1 MGIAPISNDNI
12 KVGYIS
18 EDDGYVKGKSIAQA
32 NAYEALNP
40 GTTYIFLNG
49 DNKVEY
55 LSINQVNQ
63 LTSKNLLRTDPCKVG
78 PQPCP
83 PPTLEF
89 FGGGGI
95 GAEANPVVDRQGN
108 LLAADLVNGG
118 FGYKTPPLLQ
128 WLIHVVAVMVLY

>member
-32 NAYEALNP
+32 NAYEATNP

-55 LSINQVNQ
+55 LNN
-63 LTSKNLLRTDPCKVG
+63 
-78 PQPCP
+78 
-83 PPTLEF
+83 
-89 FGGGGI
+89 
-95 GAEANPVVDRQGN
+95 
-108 LLAADLVNGG
+108 
-118 FGYKTPPLLQ
+118 
-128 WLIHVVAVMVLY
+128 

>member
-1 MGIAPISNDNI
+1 MGIAPISNENI

-55 LSINQVNQ
+55 LSI
-63 LTSKNLLRTDPCKVG
+63 D
-78 PQPCP
+78 
-83 PPTLEF
+83 
-89 FGGGGI
+89 
-95 GAEANPVVDRQGN
+95 
-108 LLAADLVNGG
+108 
-118 FGYKTPPLLQ
+118 
-128 WLIHVVAVMVLY
+128 

>member
-1 MGIAPISNDNI
+1 MSIAPISNDNI

-40 GTTYIFLNG
+40 GTVYIFLNG

-55 LSINQVNQ
+55 LSIDEVNQ

-78 PQPCP
+78 
-83 PPTLEF
+83 TTMSST
-89 FGGGGI
+89 
-95 GAEANPVVDRQGN
+95 N
-108 LLAADLVNGG
+108 
-118 FGYKTPPLLQ
+118 T
-128 WLIHVVAVMVLY
+128 

>member
-1 MGIAPISNDNI
+1 MSIAPISNDSI

-40 GTTYIFLNG
+40 GTTFIFLNG

-55 LSINQVNQ
+55 LSIDEVNK
-63 LTSKNLLRTDPCKVG
+63 LTSKNLLITDPCKVG

-83 PPTLEF
+83 PPSL
-89 FGGGGI
+89 
-95 GAEANPVVDRQGN
+95 
-108 LLAADLVNGG
+108 
-118 FGYKTPPLLQ
+118 
-128 WLIHVVAVMVLY
+128 

>member
-1 MGIAPISNDNI
+1 MSIAPISNDNI

-55 LSINQVNQ
+55 LSIDEVNQ

-78 PQPCP
+78 HNHV
-83 PPTLEF
+83 LHLHLNF
-89 FGGGGI
+89 M
-95 GAEANPVVDRQGN
+95 VVVELVQRQIQ
-108 LLAADLVNGG
+108 L
-118 FGYKTPPLLQ
+118 
-128 WLIHVVAVMVLY
+128 